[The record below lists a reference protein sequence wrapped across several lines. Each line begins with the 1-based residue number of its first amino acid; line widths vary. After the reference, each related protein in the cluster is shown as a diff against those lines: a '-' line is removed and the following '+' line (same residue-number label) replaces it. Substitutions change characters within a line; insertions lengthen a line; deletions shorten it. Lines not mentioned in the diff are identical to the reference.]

1 MEDEQKVGVFRTS
14 IYFWGFLSLAAG
26 DSASKHWANERLA
39 ALEIH
44 DMSSTTIPF
53 LAACNVH
60 KKRSPPYFQTNKCS
74 SANPASSTHPA
85 SQTCSPVEVEVDV
98 LDVAKLGKGL
108 VQVLLLRLFMD
119 ARHEEHPPLHSW
131 MRRRALDRLGRADW
145 TALER
150 ITQAQRARITPP
162 PPAPLPH
169 ANARPSH
176 ISADRAPMCLRAS
189 SRK

>member
-1 MEDEQKVGVFRTS
+1 M
-14 IYFWGFLSLAAG
+14 
-26 DSASKHWANERLA
+26 SASQPWRC
-39 ALEIH
+39 
-44 DMSSTTIPF
+44 MTCPVQPF
-53 LAACNVH
+53 LFWQHDACNVH
-60 KKRSPPYFQTNKCS
+60 NIMSPPCLQTGKSS
-74 SANPASSTHPA
+74 SANPASSTRPA

-108 VQVLLLRLFMD
+108 VQVLLLRLLMD

-131 MRRRALDRLGRADW
+131 MRRSVLDRLGRADK

-150 ITQAQRARITPP
+150 FTQAQKARITPP
-162 PPAPLPH
+162 HSATLPQ

-176 ISADRAPMCLRAS
+176 ISADRALMCLRAS